1 MRTLVIGD
9 IHGNVE
15 ALNDSLKKAN
25 FNIEEDRIICVGDYI
40 DGWGNSFEVVR
51 ILLEIKNQS
60 KFDNI
65 FLLGNHDKSF
75 YDILNRDFEN
85 FRNENYIK
93 SKYSDWYHQ
102 GGKSTYESYLKY
114 DDELIKI
121 HKEHFFDEL
130 KYFHKEQNKLYI
142 HAGFD
147 LEIGFEKTLKD
158 KKDELLLS
166 RSLHYEALNLWHIN
180 NNLKLRNQPSEVS
193 KIGDYD
199 KIYIGH
205 TPTILHGLD
214 KPRYMG
220 NVINVD
226 QGCKKTGI
234 LTIWVDETDTF
245 YQND

>member
-51 ILLEIKNQS
+51 ILL
-60 KFDNI
+60 
-65 FLLGNHDKSF
+65 
-75 YDILNRDFEN
+75 
-85 FRNENYIK
+85 
-93 SKYSDWYHQ
+93 
-102 GGKSTYESYLKY
+102 
-114 DDELIKI
+114 
-121 HKEHFFDEL
+121 FFDEL

-180 NNLKLRNQPSEVS
+180 NNLKLNRKGMWPVLFRFW
-193 KIGDYD
+193 I
-199 KIYIGH
+199 
-205 TPTILHGLD
+205 
-214 KPRYMG
+214 
-220 NVINVD
+220 
-226 QGCKKTGI
+226 
-234 LTIWVDETDTF
+234 
-245 YQND
+245 